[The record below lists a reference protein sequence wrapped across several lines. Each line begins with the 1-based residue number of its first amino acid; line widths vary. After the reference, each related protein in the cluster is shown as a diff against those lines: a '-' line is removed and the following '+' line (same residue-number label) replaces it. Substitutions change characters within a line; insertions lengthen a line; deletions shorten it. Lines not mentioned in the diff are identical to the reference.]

1 MTKQRIAAVLFSALL
16 ILGLGGLNLNRAWAA
31 PQPGLCAAQTMRM
44 DAGEGQAADGVEVVR
59 ESPTPLAQ
67 PIDGKNGPSPL
78 ILCGVAAIVVAVV
91 VAAIILRKA
100 RKFE

>member
-1 MTKQRIAAVLFSALL
+1 MTRHRITAVLFSALL
-16 ILGLGGLNLNRAWAA
+16 LLILCGPVVRAATQA
-31 PQPGLCAAQTMRM
+31 VENPFCAAQST
-44 DAGEGQAADGVEVVR
+44 GQEAENGQRAAEVVR

-67 PIDGKNGPSPL
+67 PINGKNGPSPL